1 MSSEPHASETHQA
14 GSPGLFTKVWVG
26 LLLLTGVE
34 VFLAY
39 LEYMRL
45 HPAQMLGLLVALSV
59 LKAGLI
65 MSYFMHLKFEKFSLV
80 LWLVPAMLFCIM
92 MIIIFFFP
100 DSNRLLQMRLM
111 H

>member
-1 MSSEPHASETHQA
+1 MSSEAHAADAHEA
-14 GSPGLFTKVWVG
+14 GTPGLYVMVWVG
-26 LLLLTGVE
+26 LLALTGIE

-45 HPAQMLGLLVALSV
+45 HPAIMLGLLIGLSV

-80 LWLVPAMLFCIM
+80 LWLVPAAIFCIM
-92 MIIIFFFP
+92 MIIIFFMP
-100 DSNRLLQMRLM
+100 DSNRLLQMRLI

>member
-1 MSSEPHASETHQA
+1 MSSEAHASETHEQ
-14 GSPGLFTKVWVG
+14 GSAGLFTTVWVG

-45 HPAQMLGLLVALSV
+45 HPGVMLSLLVSLSV
-59 LKAGLI
+59 IKAGLI
-65 MSYFMHLKFEKFSLV
+65 MSYFMHLKFERFSLV
-80 LWLVPAMLFCIM
+80 LWLVPAAIFCIT
-92 MIIIFFFP
+92 MIIIFFLP